1 MQEQQLASHQI
12 KVDDDVYQELNDI
25 GKKSETYNDII
36 KRLLEAYRRTQKKWL
51 PNL

>member
-36 KRLLEAYRRTQKKWL
+36 KRLLEAYRRTHKT
-51 PNL
+51 